1 VVGGHL
7 TMISWL
13 TTYFYYAASFPLV
26 AGYLTMG
33 K

>member
-13 TTYFYYAASFPLV
+13 TTNFSYAAGFRQV